1 MKNIT
6 KLCVVV
12 GMVLGGAS
20 GADAGGVIEDI
31 GDFLSFKVLP
41 VYSAAST
48 VYNSDWNTWYDYDWD
63 GLKQLVVVNLI
74 KSTVTDGLKDSI
86 DERRPNGR
94 GNDSFPS
101 GHTSNAFAHAAFIH
115 RRYGINQAIL
125 PYAMATFVGYSRVQ
139 SRWHYTHDVLAGAAI
154 GFVSAWI
161 FAEPKY
167 NVVVSADTNGARV
180 DFQTTF

>member
-6 KLCVVV
+6 NICAVAVVLAWCHNAV
-12 GMVLGGAS
+12 
-20 GADAGGVIEDI
+20 AGGVIEDI

-41 VYSAAST
+41 IYSAAST
-48 VYNSDWNTWYDYDWD
+48 VYNSDWNTWYDYDWN

-74 KSTVTDGLKDSI
+74 KSTVTDKLKDSV
-86 DERRPNGR
+86 DEMRPNGH

-101 GHTSNAFAHAAFIH
+101 GHTSNAFAHAAFVH

-125 PYAMATFVGYSRVQ
+125 PYAMAAFVGYSRVQ
-139 SRWHYTHDVLAGAAI
+139 SGWHYTHDVLAGAAI
-154 GFVSAWI
+154 GFMSAWI

-167 NVVVSADTNGARV
+167 NVVVSADTNGGRV
-180 DFQTTF
+180 DFHTVF